1 MIEDRPGVDVE
12 LLANFPYRRGIASFF
27 SERFDEIKYLPL
39 SRCQFHL
46 FLLARTILYICL
58 VVKMGYE
65 IRFLLIR

>member
-46 FLLARTILYICL
+46 FLLDYRYYTF
-58 VVKMGYE
+58 V
-65 IRFLLIR
+65 